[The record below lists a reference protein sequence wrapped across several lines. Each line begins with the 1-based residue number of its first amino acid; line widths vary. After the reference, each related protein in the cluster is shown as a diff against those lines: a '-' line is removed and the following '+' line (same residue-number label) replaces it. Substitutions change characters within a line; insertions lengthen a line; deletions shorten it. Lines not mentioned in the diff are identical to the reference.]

1 MTPPLFWGVGFPL
14 WPPMQE
20 MHTAALRKGGLDKSV
35 QQMADGVWREEIYS
49 FVHSNSDVL
58 LSFSSWGPS
67 LQF

>member
-1 MTPPLFWGVGFPL
+1 
-14 WPPMQE
+14 MQE
-20 MHTAALRKGGLDKSV
+20 MHTGALRKGGLDKSV
-35 QQMADGVWREEIYS
+35 QQMADAVWREEIYS